1 MEHQVLE
8 AGSAALAEIIDEL
21 ARVQRVSKCTGCEC
35 FLAVVRA
42 IDSELAPINCR
53 KPAVSE
59 RIFARGWSR
68 VRHDRMA
75 VWVARSVC
83 QWSHTTSS

>member
-21 ARVQRVSKCTGCEC
+21 ARVQRVSKCKGCEC

-42 IDSELAPINCR
+42 IDSMLAPNATVRSQRFPRGSSCLPQDFGSQR
-53 KPAVSE
+53 HFV
-59 RIFARGWSR
+59 RQAR
-68 VRHDRMA
+68 
-75 VWVARSVC
+75 
-83 QWSHTTSS
+83 